1 MIDQIAHLFL
11 VSANEK
17 DLEKFMESF
26 SLRYKDSSGTNY
38 LYIKNITKGLF
49 NKFDSFETQFEN
61 LTYVKKENKKFGDTV
76 ELNFDIIVTGVR
88 NNIPSAEL
96 IGESGNLENITLIL
110 RKNEFRKWKIIR
122 VEGVEDNSYF
132 EW

>member
-1 MIDQIAHLFL
+1 MI